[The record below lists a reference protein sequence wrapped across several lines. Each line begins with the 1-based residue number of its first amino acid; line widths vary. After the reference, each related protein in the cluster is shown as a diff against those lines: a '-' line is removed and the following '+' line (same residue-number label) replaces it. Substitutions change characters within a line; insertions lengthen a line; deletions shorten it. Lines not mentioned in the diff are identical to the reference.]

1 MNAFGRS
8 DSDGLPDPPSCL
20 VSVYADNEQKATKL
34 LSYAVPIRGVVS
46 LTEEIFITRFLETT
60 GITII
65 CTFYVH
71 IILLILLRQIPVGQY
86 NSLVFHLILQVSIQ
100 YNSIMNCFSSKY
112 SISIDIPNQAV
123 ESGREGGDY

>member
-1 MNAFGRS
+1 MDTFGRS

-20 VSVYADNEQKATKL
+20 VSVYADNEQKAAKL
-34 LSYAVPIRGVVS
+34 LSYAVPLKGVVS

-71 IILLILLRQIPVGQY
+71 IILLILL
-86 NSLVFHLILQVSIQ
+86 
-100 YNSIMNCFSSKY
+100 
-112 SISIDIPNQAV
+112 
-123 ESGREGGDY
+123 